1 MVAALRGLE
10 VLVTPQDPPAYG
22 GTGCVSF
29 LRTSSL
35 TRNVRGKSFLKN
47 ERCWFLSAG
56 LLLEVCCFFNVSK
69 IHLTS
74 MPAPCKYNCNS
85 QEASV
90 PQNSHAA
97 HRTLASRIIFIP
109 WFQSQAREQVY
120 ERLMPP
126 YMAAVSSYF
135 LHKLHFSFCPYTPSS
150 PSIPEMQLQE
160 QEGEGGRKRCQCPL
174 LIQAVQVQQHQWHW
188 KSWDCSHRAVAP
200 GSWLARFTP
209 PAVAVL
215 I

>member
-1 MVAALRGLE
+1 MPMWGQGHAGW
-10 VLVTPQDPPAYG
+10 
-22 GTGCVSF
+22 VSF

-35 TRNVRGKSFLKN
+35 TRNVHGKSFPKN
-47 ERCWFLSAG
+47 ETGWFLSAG

-74 MPAPCKYNCNS
+74 IPTPCKYNCNS

-90 PQNSHAA
+90 CWNSHAA
-97 HRTLASRIIFIP
+97 HRTPTLRIIFIS
-109 WFQSQAREQVY
+109 WFQSQATEQVY

-135 LHKLHFSFCPYTPSS
+135 PQKLHFTPSPSTPSS

-160 QEGEGGRKRCQCPL
+160 HDGEGGRK
-174 LIQAVQVQQHQWHW
+174 
-188 KSWDCSHRAVAP
+188 
-200 GSWLARFTP
+200 
-209 PAVAVL
+209 
-215 I
+215 